1 VVLVAPPP
9 LYQISVRNRSGNHL
23 AVNPA
28 EQTKHQRDSEATEE
42 NTSFLDRKIKAM
54 IQKR

>member
-1 VVLVAPPP
+1 MVLVAPPP